1 VVSTWSI
8 WEFEEMAQ
16 DPDEPG
22 LWSLDAQIR
31 YPEFEEFQIVL
42 DHDLSKVI
50 HPEVPLAGDESI
62 PIVGPDAT
70 GTGYNFMIR
79 GPADSDVRLRFKMYS
94 SALDDVELRVLNVTY
109 PLTKPKVWRTS
120 VPASPS

>member
-1 VVSTWSI
+1 VSTWSN
-8 WEFEEMAQ
+8 WKFEEMTA
-16 DPDEPG
+16 DPVELG
-22 LWSLDAQIR
+22 LWFLDAQIR
-31 YPEFEEFQIVL
+31 YPEFEEFQVVL
-42 DHDLSKVI
+42 DHDWSKVI
-50 HPEVPLAGDESI
+50 HPELPRAEDDSI

-70 GTGYNFMIR
+70 GTGYNFLIR
-79 GPADSDVRLRFKMYS
+79 GPADSDVRLRLKMYS